1 MLRTLRRVGWAPK
14 LGGFVITIFVIV
26 AAAAPVLAPH
36 HPEALQLGVRLE
48 PPSWLG
54 GKGGFFMGSDQVG
67 RDVLSRLLY
76 GVRTSLGLGIGAAT
90 LSAVLG
96 TLLGVMSGYGG
107 GFLDAFL
114 MRLADVQLAFPF
126 LVLAITIVAVL
137 GPGVANLLL
146 VLAIWGWANFA
157 RVARGEVLAIRD
169 REFVQASAAL
179 GASFGRIVWRHL
191 LPNILAKVVVIW
203 TYMVAQMVV
212 AEGALSFLGLGV
224 PEPMASLGSMMNEGR
239 VRLSTAWWITT
250 MPGVGLMALVLG
262 VNLAG
267 DGLADALNPRAH

>member
-1 MLRTLRRVGWAPK
+1 
-14 LGGFVITIFVIV
+14 
-26 AAAAPVLAPH
+26 
-36 HPEALQLGVRLE
+36 
-48 PPSWLG
+48 
-54 GKGGFFMGSDQVG
+54 
-67 RDVLSRLLY
+67 
-76 GVRTSLGLGIGAAT
+76 
-90 LSAVLG
+90 
-96 TLLGVMSGYGG
+96 
-107 GFLDAFL
+107 

-157 RVARGEVLAIRD
+157 RVARGEVLAIRN
-169 REFVQASAAL
+169 REFVQASEAL

-262 VNLAG
+262 VNSAG
-267 DGLADALNPRAH
+267 DGLANALNPRAH